1 MVLVTALPRVLLVSG
16 LALVGPSYLAAQA
29 MTRLSPESDRAFDDY
44 IAAAEGKLDW
54 RAHVSLP
61 DTSVRILPAALKP
74 TVEVPGAIIHDWTG
88 AVFVPSATVEQ
99 ALAVLQSYDDYKRLY
114 SPQVAASK
122 LYGHEGNLW
131 RVYLKLH
138 KKKIFTADLDT
149 EYSVEYRQLEPGRWS
164 MLSHSTKV
172 TEVDGDRSL
181 PVGRGHGYLWRLN
194 AYWVLEQRVGGVYVE
209 CRAISMSRDVPA
221 GLGWALNPIVKSVPI
236 ESLQETLEAT
246 RRALQ

>member
-1 MVLVTALPRVLLVSG
+1 MFRALFVLGLVLVAPWH
-16 LALVGPSYLAAQA
+16 LAAQS

-54 RAHVSLP
+54 RAHVSLN
-61 DTSVRILPAALKP
+61 DTSVRIVPAVLRP
-74 TVEVPGAIIHDWTG
+74 TVDLPGAIIHDWAG
-88 AVFVPSATVEQ
+88 AVFVPGATVEQ
-99 ALAVLQSYDDYKRLY
+99 ALAVLQSYNDYKRLY
-114 SPQVAASK
+114 SPQIAASK

-149 EYSVEYRQLEPGRWS
+149 EYSVEYRELEPGRWG

-172 TEVDGDRSL
+172 AELDGGRSL

-194 AYWVLEQRVGGVYVE
+194 AYWVLEQRVGGVYME